1 MKTLKIMP
9 LFVVLLMAACSKEP
23 CQPPKEE
30 PKTCEVKGKFETV
43 PCGWGLYQNY
53 WIRLDNGTLLK
64 PCQTDV
70 ALLDITTIYDGMPIE
85 LSYYGVK
92 NSFCPESPLD
102 CFAEEPQHETVRL
115 TCIKAL
121 GEPRCPDPKDNN
133 SCNEMGMLYDWR
145 GKLDG
150 CGWVIELNSGEILEV
165 LPSQIDE
172 NQFDDNTPVLVGYK
186 RVSRGSACMAG
197 TTVDITCLRVANVVQ

>member
-1 MKTLKIMP
+1 MKTLKIMSF
-9 LFVVLLMAACSKEP
+9 LFVLFLAACTKEP
-23 CQPPKEE
+23 SNPPCDE

-70 ALLDITTIYDGMPIE
+70 ALLDINTIYDGMPIE

-92 NSFCPESPLD
+92 NSSCPESPLD

-121 GEPRCPDPKDNN
+121 GKPRCPEDEAKCLN
-133 SCNEMGMLYDWR
+133 MGVLYDWR

-150 CGWVIELNSGEILEV
+150 CGWVIELNTGEILEV

-172 NQFDDNTPVLVGYK
+172 TQFEDDTPVLVGYK
-186 RVSRGSACMAG
+186 RVSRGSICMAG
-197 TTVDITCLRVANVVQ
+197 TTVDITCLRVANTTTH